1 MSVDSRPVGEN
12 LVNTQSNKLGTRLGF
27 AAFGVAALTMVAWFR
42 QINQVDIPENRIV
55 FAALFLTA
63 LVLAISAFVKR
74 TRWFGA
80 IPALLAIVIGGF
92 FPFSMTIS
100 RQEVA
105 TTGIQVGQTMPE
117 FKALNRKGEW
127 FDSASLD
134 GKPTLIKFFR
144 GHW

>member
-1 MSVDSRPVGEN
+1 MEA
-12 LVNTQSNKLGTRLGF
+12 QSKKRGTTLGF
-27 AAFGVAALTMVAWFR
+27 AAFGVAALTMIAWFR

-55 FAALFLTA
+55 FVLFFLVALA
-63 LVLAISAFVKR
+63 LAVSAFVMR

-80 IPALLAIVIGGF
+80 IPALLAVVIGGF

-105 TTGIQVGQTMPE
+105 TTGIQVGQTIPH
-117 FKALNRKGEW
+117 FRALNRSGEW
-127 FDSASLD
+127 FDSASLE
-134 GKPTLIKFFR
+134 GKPVLIKFFR

>member
-1 MSVDSRPVGEN
+1 VE
-12 LVNTQSNKLGTRLGF
+12 TQSKKLATSLGF
-27 AAFGVAALTMVAWFR
+27 AAFGVAALTMAAWFR
-42 QINQVDIPENRIV
+42 QIDQVDIPENRIV
-55 FAALFLTA
+55 FAIFFLGA
-63 LVLAISAFVKR
+63 VALAISAFVMR

-100 RQEVA
+100 SQEVA
-105 TTGIQVGQTMPE
+105 TTGIQVGQTMPQ
-117 FKALNRKGEW
+117 FKALDRSGAW

-134 GKPTLIKFFR
+134 GKPAIIKFFR

>member
-1 MSVDSRPVGEN
+1 METRSK
-12 LVNTQSNKLGTRLGF
+12 KLGTTLGF
-27 AAFGVAALTMVAWFR
+27 AAFGVAALTIVVWFR
-42 QINQVDIPENRIV
+42 QLIQVDIPENRIV
-55 FAALFLTA
+55 FVIFFLSAVALG
-63 LVLAISAFVKR
+63 ISAFVMR

-100 RQEVA
+100 SQEVA
-105 TTGIQVGQTMPE
+105 TTGIQVGQTMPQ
-117 FKALNRKGEW
+117 FKALDRHGEL

-134 GKPTLIKFFR
+134 GKPILIKFFR

>member
-1 MSVDSRPVGEN
+1 LSADSRPVGEN
-12 LVNTQSNKLGTRLGF
+12 LVNTQSKKLGTRLGF

-55 FAALFLTA
+55 FAILFLTA

-92 FPFSMTIS
+92 
-100 RQEVA
+100 A

>member
-1 MSVDSRPVGEN
+1 MEA
-12 LVNTQSNKLGTRLGF
+12 QSKKLGTTLGF
-27 AAFGVAALTMVAWFR
+27 AAFGVAALTMAMWFR

-55 FAALFLTA
+55 FVVLFLSGA
-63 LVLAISAFVKR
+63 AIAISAFVMR

-100 RQEVA
+100 RQETA
-105 TTGIQVGQTMPE
+105 TTGIQIGQPMPQ
-117 FKALNRKGEW
+117 FKALDRNGDW
-127 FDSASLD
+127 FESASLE
-134 GKPTLIKFFR
+134 GKPVLMKFFR

>member
-1 MSVDSRPVGEN
+1 ME
-12 LVNTQSNKLGTRLGF
+12 TQSKKLGTTLGF

-55 FAALFLTA
+55 FVLFFVSAVALS
-63 LVLAISAFVKR
+63 VSAFVMR

-105 TTGIQVGQTMPE
+105 TTGIQVGQTIPH
-117 FKALNRKGEW
+117 FRALNRSGEW
-127 FDSASLD
+127 FDSASLE
-134 GKPTLIKFFR
+134 GKPVLIKFFR

>member
-1 MSVDSRPVGEN
+1 MELRSK
-12 LVNTQSNKLGTRLGF
+12 KLGTTLGF
-27 AAFGVAALTMVAWFR
+27 AAFGVAALTMMVWFR

-55 FAALFLTA
+55 FAVFFLSA
-63 LVLAISAFVKR
+63 VALAIGAFMKR

-92 FPFSMTIS
+92 FPFSMSIS

-105 TTGIQVGQTMPE
+105 TTGIQIGQMIPH
-117 FKALNRKGEW
+117 FKALNRHGEL

-134 GKPTLIKFFR
+134 GKLVLMKFFR

>member
-1 MSVDSRPVGEN
+1 
-12 LVNTQSNKLGTRLGF
+12 
-27 AAFGVAALTMVAWFR
+27 MVAWFR

-55 FAALFLTA
+55 FVIFFFSAVALG
-63 LVLAISAFVKR
+63 ISAFVMR

-105 TTGIQVGQTMPE
+105 TTGIQVGQTMPH
-117 FKALNRKGEW
+117 FKALDRNGEL

-134 GKPTLIKFFR
+134 GKPVLIKFFR

>member
-1 MSVDSRPVGEN
+1 METRSK
-12 LVNTQSNKLGTRLGF
+12 KLGTTLGF
-27 AAFGVAALTMVAWFR
+27 TAFGVAALTMVVWFR
-42 QINQVDIPENRIV
+42 QITQVDIPENRIV
-55 FAALFLTA
+55 FVIFFLSAVALG
-63 LVLAISAFVKR
+63 ISAFVMR

-105 TTGIQVGQTMPE
+105 TTGIQVGQTMPQ
-117 FKALNRKGEW
+117 FKALDRHGEL

-134 GKPTLIKFFR
+134 GKPILIKFFR

>member
-1 MSVDSRPVGEN
+1 VEARSK
-12 LVNTQSNKLGTRLGF
+12 KLGTTLGF
-27 AAFGVAALTMVAWFR
+27 AAFGVAALTMVVWFR
-42 QINQVDIPENRIV
+42 QINQVDIPENRTV
-55 FAALFLTA
+55 FAIFFLSA
-63 LVLAISAFVKR
+63 VALAISAFVMR

-100 RQEVA
+100 SQEVA
-105 TTGIQVGQTMPE
+105 TTGIQVGQTMPQ
-117 FKALNRKGEW
+117 FKALDRKGEW

-134 GKPTLIKFFR
+134 GKPVLIKFFR

>member
-1 MSVDSRPVGEN
+1 MEAQPK
-12 LVNTQSNKLGTRLGF
+12 KLGTPLGF

-42 QINQVDIPENRIV
+42 QINQVDIPENRIA
-55 FAALFLTA
+55 FAIFFLGALA
-63 LVLAISAFVKR
+63 LAVGAFVMR

-105 TTGIQVGQTMPE
+105 TTGIQVGQTLPH
-117 FKALNRKGEW
+117 FRALDRGGEW
-127 FDSASLD
+127 FDSASLA
-134 GKPTLIKFFR
+134 GKPVLIKFFR